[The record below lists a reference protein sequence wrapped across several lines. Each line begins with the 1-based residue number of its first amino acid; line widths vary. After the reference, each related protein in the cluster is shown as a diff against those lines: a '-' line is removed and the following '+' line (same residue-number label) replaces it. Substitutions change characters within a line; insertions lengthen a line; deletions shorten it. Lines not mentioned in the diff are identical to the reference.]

1 MPSVWPKSGRPY
13 VSQLET
19 DFRDDRIVLSTC
31 FHNHPYF
38 ASFKHNLWKWAPI
51 IINSRQLAR
60 STIVLRAAKRQLLFL
75 NLLWFL
81 CVTQTIAV
89 WWYYHHGR
97 KDSWGFSDALAYL
110 AGWLTGRL
118 VELKIVSFNLYRLEW
133 CLPDMVWSP
142 LDQFSFSFI
151 LKYWKHKKGKLF
163 LFCSL
168 TWLYVE
174 RHSGG

>member
-1 MPSVWPKSGRPY
+1 MRLWEI
-13 VSQLET
+13 Q
-19 DFRDDRIVLSTC
+19 
-31 FHNHPYF
+31 
-38 ASFKHNLWKWAPI
+38 HNLWKWAPI

-133 CLPDMVWSP
+133 CLVTFGPI
-142 LDQFSFSFI
+142 FI
-151 LKYWKHKKGKLF
+151 LVYSEVLKTQEEKIVFVLF
-163 LFCSL
+163 IDMTICRKAQQRVRWPDQWSMIISYSCFIRCCGQLL
-168 TWLYVE
+168 I
-174 RHSGG
+174 

>member
-89 WWYYHHGR
+89 WWYYHHSR

-118 VELKIVSFNLYRLEW
+118 AWLADWWSWRLSV
-133 CLPDMVWSP
+133 LIFTDWSDVCQTWSGH
-142 LDQFSFSFI
+142 LWTNFHSR
-151 LKYWKHKKGKLF
+151 LF
-163 LFCSL
+163 WSIENTRGENCFCFVH
-168 TWLYVE
+168 WHDYM
-174 RHSGG
+174 

>member
-1 MPSVWPKSGRPY
+1 MTALYLAHVFITIHILPDSNTIYENGS
-13 VSQLET
+13 
-19 DFRDDRIVLSTC
+19 
-31 FHNHPYF
+31 HH
-38 ASFKHNLWKWAPI
+38 
-51 IINSRQLAR
+51 SRQLAW

-118 VELKIVSFNLYRLEW
+118 VELMIVSFNLYRLEW
-133 CLPDMVWSP
+133 CLVTFGPI
-142 LDQFSFSFI
+142 FI
-151 LKYWKHKKGKLF
+151 LVYSEVLKTQEEKIVFVLF
-163 LFCSL
+163 IDIHAVPF
-168 TWLYVE
+168 YI
-174 RHSGG
+174 